1 MASINP
7 HIHFNGNTEEA
18 FEFYRSA
25 FGGTITRIIRYKD
38 LTGAGYTFPEHEL
51 EKIMHIALSFGNSSI
66 LTGSDVPE
74 MLGRVSENENRS
86 KISVDAE
93 SKKEADKIFNGLCEG
108 GTIEFPIGDSPWNT
122 YFGALRD
129 KYGVEWMINFKQG

>member
-25 FGGTITRIIRYKD
+25 FGGTITRVVRYKD
-38 LTGAGYTFPEHEL
+38 LTGVGYTFPEHEL
-51 EKIMHIALSFGNSSI
+51 QKIMHIALSIGNSST

-74 MLGRVSENENRS
+74 MLGRVSESENRS
-86 KISVDAE
+86 KITITVE
-93 SKKEADKIFNGLCEG
+93 TREEAMKLFNGISQD
-108 GTIEFPIGDSPWNT
+108 GTVEFPMGDSPWGS
-122 YFGALRD
+122 YFGAFRD
-129 KYGVEWMINFKQG
+129 KYGIEWMIECSL